1 MKAVL
6 LVAARDFR
14 QIVST
19 RGFLVTVLI
28 VPLAIA
34 VSIFGSVLLAP
45 KTTAAFSLVDASGRY
60 GPQVERRLELDDQ
73 REVLRSLSAYV
84 ERWRPASV
92 DPGAPW
98 APRGDWASDAEVA
111 RFAAD
116 GGVPA
121 ALRRLGPR
129 LPPEAPAFK
138 PPTRAFVEVPPPG
151 GAHADD
157 GPDAFGRAVAG
168 ALQGDV
174 TTPDGKRPFALA
186 VYIPRDF
193 GEPGSVVRIWTNGR
207 SDGGLIDT
215 IRAELTSALRQR
227 ALQAGGL
234 SAAAAARVQ
243 ALSAPVEVDDPPAG
257 RGGGRVLIRSLVPL
271 ALVYLLLITALT
283 TGSMM
288 LQSLIEERSNKLLE
302 SVLACIRPE
311 ALMYGKLL
319 GLGGVGLC
327 IVTVWAGC
335 AFGAAFAAQGVVP
348 DLLRASLTVLDDPWI
363 VAALIFYFLSGY
375 LVVSMLFLAIGS
387 LSDTIQD
394 AQSYL
399 APVLLLITLP
409 IVFTV
414 QAALRSPESVLPR
427 VLSWVPLYT
436 PFVMLARLG
445 AGVPLP
451 QMLGTGAVLVAFL
464 ALELLLLGRLFRASL
479 LGAGQPSRAEVF
491 ARLMLRSADR

>member
-1 MKAVL
+1 MKAIL

-14 QIVST
+14 QIVAT
-19 RGFLVTVLI
+19 RGFMVTVLI
-28 VPLAIA
+28 VPFAVA
-34 VSIFGSVLLAP
+34 VSIFGSVMFAP
-45 KTTAAFSLVDASGRY
+45 KNTSAFSLVDASGRY
-60 GPQVERRLELDDQ
+60 GAQVERRLELDYQ
-73 REVLRSLSAYV
+73 REALRSLSAYV
-84 ERWRPASV
+84 ERWSPASV

-98 APRGDWASDAEVA
+98 APRGAWASDAEVA

-116 GGVPA
+116 GGARA
-121 ALRRLGPR
+121 ALRRLQPR
-129 LPPEAPAFK
+129 LPADAPAFE
-138 PPTRAFVEVPPPG
+138 PPTREFIETPPPD
-151 GAHADD
+151 GAPTDK
-157 GPDAFGRAVAG
+157 GPDAFGRALAG
-168 ALQGDV
+168 ALRGDV
-174 TTPDGKRPFALA
+174 STPDGKRPFALA

-193 GEPGSVVRIWTNGR
+193 GEPGAVVRIWTNGR
-207 SDGGLIDT
+207 SDGGLIDA

-227 ALQAGGL
+227 ALRASGL
-234 SAAAAARVQ
+234 SAEEAARVQ
-243 ALSAPVEVDDPPAG
+243 ALSAPVQVSDQPV
-257 RGGGRVLIRSLVPL
+257 GGGSGRVLIRSLVPL

-288 LQSLIEERSNKLLE
+288 LQSLIEERSNRLLE

-335 AFGAAFAAQGVVP
+335 AFGAAFAATGVVS
-348 DLLRASLTVLDDPWI
+348 DLLRASLTFLDDPWM
-363 VAALIFYFLSGY
+363 VVALIFYFLGGY
-375 LVVSMLFLAIGS
+375 LVVTMLFLAIGS
-387 LSDTIQD
+387 ISDSMQD

-409 IVFTV
+409 IVFTI
-414 QAALRSPESVLPR
+414 QATIRSPDSVLPR

-451 QMLGTGAVLVAFL
+451 EMLGTGAVLIAFL

-479 LGAGQPSRAEVF
+479 LSAGQPSRAEVF
-491 ARLMLRSADR
+491 ARLMFQSTDR